1 VAAGKLPAAAEPAR
15 VWNDSSAISPAMVL
29 ATASIRRFI

>member
-1 VAAGKLPAAAEPAR
+1 VAAGKLPIAAAPGW
-15 VWNDSSAISPAMVL
+15 VWNDSSAISPAMVP